1 MSQSVLRLSLP
12 FAGVSLARLAQPV
25 IQAFAWVTVR
35 RQRAET
41 LGMLRDMTDRELSDL
56 GVERSML
63 YRHPAIAVERG
74 LMDRLMALR

>member
-12 FAGVSLARLAQPV
+12 SFGVPFAHLAQPV
-25 IQAFAWVTVR
+25 ILAFAWIAKR
-35 RQRAET
+35 RQHAET

-63 YRHPAIAVERG
+63 YRHPVIAVERG